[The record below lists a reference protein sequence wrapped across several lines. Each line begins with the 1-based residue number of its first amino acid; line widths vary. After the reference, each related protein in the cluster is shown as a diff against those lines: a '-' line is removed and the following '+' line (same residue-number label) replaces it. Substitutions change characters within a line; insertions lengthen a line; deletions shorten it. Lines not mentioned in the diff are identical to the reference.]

1 MKRIKAF
8 FRREPVLVIA
18 ALAAAVSCCFV
29 PRTGNIRTTS
39 IFAPWLCCT
48 VS

>member
-1 MKRIKAF
+1 MKGIKGF

-29 PRTGNIRTTS
+29 PPDRGY
-39 IFAPWLCCT
+39 LD
-48 VS
+48 